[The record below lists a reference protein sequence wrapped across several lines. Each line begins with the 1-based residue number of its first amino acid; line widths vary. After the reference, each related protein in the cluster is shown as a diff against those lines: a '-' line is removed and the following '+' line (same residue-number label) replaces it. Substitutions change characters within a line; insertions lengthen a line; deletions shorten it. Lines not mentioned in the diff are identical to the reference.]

1 MKKDGNY
8 ILSLLKSSFEDFK
21 RNKVRTILTSLGILI
36 GVLSVVLL
44 IALGVGLKNY
54 ISGTFE
60 SLGTNIVVI
69 FPGKILGSNGSFR
82 GGASS
87 VGTNLFDERDLSALK
102 KVKLSEYIVPIFQK
116 NLKITYLNNSESADV
131 YLTTADYFPLRNYK
145 TISGSLF
152 TDSDTQKGA
161 KKAVIGPK
169 IAEKLFTVKESA
181 VGQTV
186 EMGDQRYKIV
196 GVLESKGGGFG
207 GPDFDSAVYIPYK
220 SGISF
225 NPKKNFLGIYL
236 KARNSETVAELKK
249 EANTIMLKKY
259 KEDEFSLIEQTEIL
273 NAVNQIFSV
282 LNTVLI
288 AIGSISL
295 IVGGVG
301 IMNIMYAS
309 VTERTKEIGIRRAIG
324 ATKND
329 ILFQFM
335 SESVILSLFGGV
347 AGLVLSGL
355 IVLGVRTFFPASLNL
370 LSVIIAISVST
381 FIGVF
386 FGVFPARKAA
396 SLSPIEAI
404 RYE

>member
-1 MKKDGNY
+1 MKKDLNY
-8 ILSLLKSSFEDFK
+8 IFLLLKSSLEDFK

-60 SLGTNIVVI
+60 SLGTNIVVV
-69 FPGKILGSNGSFR
+69 FPGKILSRNGSFR
-82 GGASS
+82 GGAGSLS
-87 VGTNLFDERDLSALK
+87 TNFFDERDLNALK
-102 KVKLSEYIVPIFQK
+102 KVKLSEYVVPVFQK
-116 NLKITYLNNSESADV
+116 NLKITYLNNSENADI

-145 TISGSLF
+145 TIAGSLF
-152 TDSDTQKGA
+152 TNSDAQKGI
-161 KKAVIGPK
+161 KKAVLGPK
-169 IAEKLFTVKESA
+169 IAEKLFKVKESA

-186 EMGDQRYKIV
+186 EIDSQRYKVV

-220 SGISF
+220 SGLSF
-225 NPKKNFLGIYL
+225 NPKKNFLAIYL
-236 KARNSETVAELKK
+236 KARNPESIAELKK
-249 EANTIMLKKY
+249 EANSIMIRRY
-259 KEDEFSLIEQTEIL
+259 KDDEFSLIEQTEIL

-347 AGLVLSGL
+347 AGLIISGL
-355 IVLGVRTFFPASLNL
+355 IVLGIRPFFPASLNL

-386 FGVFPARKAA
+386 FGVFPAKKAA
-396 SLSPIEAI
+396 NLSPIEAI